1 MWPHS
6 VMTRLARSSTTS
18 RQMGHSSTGSSTL
31 EFAAKKLAILK
42 TSSFVVCKDILGD
55 IQWGHLVIMVSKVF

>member
-1 MWPHS
+1 
-6 VMTRLARSSTTS
+6 
-18 RQMGHSSTGSSTL
+18 MGHSSTGSSTL

-55 IQWGHLVIMVSKVF
+55 IQWGHLVIMVLNYFIKRFQFSEWPCWAIRKTLW